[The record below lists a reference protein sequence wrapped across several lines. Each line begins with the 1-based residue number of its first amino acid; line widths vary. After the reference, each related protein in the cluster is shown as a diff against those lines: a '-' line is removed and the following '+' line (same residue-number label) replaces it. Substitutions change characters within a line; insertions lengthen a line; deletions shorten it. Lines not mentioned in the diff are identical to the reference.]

1 MPRGE
6 PVAEEGQ
13 ELCDLPRK
21 LRAWVGAHPA
31 PEHVR
36 GELVC
41 SRCPAERQVNAA
53 RVHGEQRPER
63 LGDLKRSMVGQH
75 DAGGAHPDPGGL
87 RANVRRQQLGRT
99 ARQAMHVVVLGHPV
113 TPVSRRLDGLR
124 DGDGA
129 GEGAR
134 SALPVLDPDEVQHG
148 QRK

>member
-13 ELCDLPRK
+13 ELCDLPRE

-75 DAGGAHPDPGGL
+75 DAGGAHPDPGYAVSNSGAL
-87 RANVRRQQLGRT
+87 H
-99 ARQAMHVVVLGHPV
+99 ARLCMLWC
-113 TPVSRRLDGLR
+113 
-124 DGDGA
+124 
-129 GEGAR
+129 
-134 SALPVLDPDEVQHG
+134 PDTQ
-148 QRK
+148 